1 VRAMLLI
8 PLLLTSCAVVSEDGA
23 VMLGG
28 KGAAKGGGKTGGGW
42 AMVWNGE
49 KSFSDAA
56 LLIGAVAT
64 SGFAAASHKAT
75 EATSQV
81 VARETTKRAAAVE
94 TTKRTAIATHGA
106 AYGTA
111 VAAEVPGVVAP
122 AAPVAPI
129 ITQ

>member
-1 VRAMLLI
+1 MRAMLLI

-49 KSFSDAA
+49 KSFSDGA
-56 LLIGAVAT
+56 LLIGTVAT

-75 EATSQV
+75 EATNQV

-94 TTKRTAIATHGA
+94 ATKRVGITTHGA

-111 VAAEVPGVVAP
+111 VGAELPGVAAP
-122 AAPVAPI
+122 LPPVAP
-129 ITQ
+129 